1 MPFQLTCDLSQHNI
15 VLCICLGHFYPTIK
29 YVQKKHTL
37 GNAKVSPTDKKTTH
51 NLLWLISKSWILN
64 SHLQKRGNLG
74 GTYYYITY
82 MYICVDWLNICKKN
96 EAGRNSISEQQW
108 SDKIAVNWARRDRF
122 RCSASGISSFV
133 KFVTF
138 CQNLTYSAL
147 EHKFLRKC
155 ELANYQTK
163 SDQIIRKVMGTQ
175 KKLVRWW
182 NLLFWRLQ
190 CDIFFAQEI
199 RGSVGAS
206 LPETTF
212 FSFLFENNSVK
223 SKSPKVIQNAG
234 WEYSLYMFRNSNLH
248 K

>member
-175 KKLVRWW
+175 KKTCAPLEFFVLAPAVRH
-182 NLLFWRLQ
+182 
-190 CDIFFAQEI
+190 FFCARNQ
-199 RGSVGAS
+199 RKCRRKFARNHFF
-206 LPETTF
+206 F
-212 FSFLFENNSVK
+212 FSF
-223 SKSPKVIQNAG
+223 
-234 WEYSLYMFRNSNLH
+234 WE
-248 K
+248 

>member
-1 MPFQLTCDLSQHNI
+1 MPKFLQPIKKQHIIFCDWFL
-15 VLCICLGHFYPTIK
+15 
-29 YVQKKHTL
+29 
-37 GNAKVSPTDKKTTH
+37 
-51 NLLWLISKSWILN
+51 NLESWI
-64 SHLQKRGNLG
+64 HICKKRGNLG

-155 ELANYQTK
+155 ELADYQTK

-175 KKLVRWW
+175 KKLVRRW
-182 NLLFWRLQ
+182 NFLFWRLQ

-212 FSFLFENNSVK
+212 FSFLF
-223 SKSPKVIQNAG
+223 
-234 WEYSLYMFRNSNLH
+234 
-248 K
+248 